1 MTQERFIEILE
12 AYGADPARWP
22 EAERE
27 AAEAYARAHP
37 DLVADALAIEAELDA
52 ALGPAEVEASALLE
66 ARIMKSMPRP
76 ATGGLPSWRIAGA
89 VAAALLVAVSVGMG
103 TGFMTGSGDDEG
115 FYYDEFAGLDEDW
128 TDWLD
133 EDV

>member
-27 AAEAYARAHP
+27 AADAYARAHP
-37 DLVADALAIEAELDA
+37 DLVADALAVEAALDS
-52 ALGPAEVEASALLE
+52 ALGPADAETSALLE
-66 ARIMKSMPRP
+66 ARIMKSVPAPAAGRMP
-76 ATGGLPSWRIAGA
+76 AWRIAGA
-89 VAAALLVAVSVGMG
+89 IAAAVLVAVSVGMG
-103 TGFMTGSGDDEG
+103 TGFMTGSGDDDG

-133 EDV
+133 EDA